1 MAFMI
6 SQRNG
11 RFGMR
16 AFCDCCGRE
25 VVDGECN
32 VLSKKLMEHG
42 ENAEIFIACKVGCTN
57 AIDPNKKLGFLELGQ
72 SVFYLV
78 NNAKIDLARE
88 KNMAEFRI

>member
-11 RFGMR
+11 RYGMR

-32 VLSKKLMEHG
+32 VLSKKSMEHG
-42 ENAEIFIACKVGCTN
+42 ENAEIFIACKVDCTN
-57 AIDPNKKLGFLELGQ
+57 AIDPHKKLGWMDLGQ

-88 KNMAEFRI
+88 KDLAEFRI

>member
-6 SQRNG
+6 AQRNG
-11 RFGMR
+11 RYGMR

-32 VLSKKLMEHG
+32 VLSKKSMENG
-42 ENAEIFIACKVGCTN
+42 ENAEIFITCKGDCTD